1 MRDQTLILILKLL
14 MFVGF
19 AVFALGHFLWIFADL
34 PESMG
39 VNGIIIVAACCAL
52 GLALSLPT
60 KIYLT
65 MLLMQWEEKA
75 KTPNTTEK

>member
-1 MRDQTLILILKLL
+1 MKDIILVKVLKIVMLA
-14 MFVGF
+14 GF
-19 AVFALGHFLWIFADL
+19 AIFALGHCLWLFADL
-34 PESMG
+34 PAKMG

-65 MLLMQWEEKA
+65 MLLMQWEENA
-75 KTPNTTEK
+75 KQQPPEK

>member
-19 AVFALGHFLWIFADL
+19 AVFALGHYLWIFADL

>member
-1 MRDQTLILILKLL
+1 MQEKTLIRALKFIMIL
-14 MFVGF
+14 GF
-19 AVFALGHFLWIFADL
+19 AIFALGHYLWIFADL

-39 VNGIIIVAACCAL
+39 VKGIIIVAACCAL

-75 KTPNTTEK
+75 KTPNTVPK